1 VSSSGFS
8 QHSNAILASFTTGGA
23 LVRGAAPD
31 VGEGSDGGD
40 WMRTEQGNGGR
51 FGGGRAGTN
60 EGKSGE
66 RTKSHVYGCAA
77 E

>member
-1 VSSSGFS
+1 M
-8 QHSNAILASFTTGGA
+8 
-23 LVRGAAPD
+23 RGAAPD